1 MNWPSFAPVT
11 ATAFSFSCGIAV
23 LELPA
28 RMVFANEL
36 VATLRIILNC
46 LVNTHQVQGFDEL
59 EEALGEAVGA
69 YNSDIDEL
77 GVSPSQAAALGR
89 QPRMSGDVLGSFSR
103 HLGEHGLIS
112 YQSICCPPSC
122 TERDRKSC
130 YDQASFFQKYSPQ

>member
-1 MNWPSFAPVT
+1 M
-11 ATAFSFSCGIAV
+11 
-23 LELPA
+23 
-28 RMVFANEL
+28 
-36 VATLRIILNC
+36 
-46 LVNTHQVQGFDEL
+46 NTHQVQGFDEL

-122 TERDRKSC
+122 TERDHKSC